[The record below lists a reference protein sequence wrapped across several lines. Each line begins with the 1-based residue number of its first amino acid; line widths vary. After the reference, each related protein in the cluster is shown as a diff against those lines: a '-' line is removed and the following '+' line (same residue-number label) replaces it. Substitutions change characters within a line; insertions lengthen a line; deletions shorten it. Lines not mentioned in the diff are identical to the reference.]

1 MGQLDVI
8 ALRGITAEAVHGV
21 LEKEW
26 NAPQTFTVDLLLWVD
41 TDRAALSDDIAETVS
56 YAEIAEKAHA
66 ILVGP
71 SVRLIETLGHK
82 IADAALEDSR
92 VRGVEV
98 IVHKPE
104 APIDVPFTDVS
115 VTIRKGDIPLPFVAA
130 SNVVPPSAPDA
141 DEDALPAPSSP
152 SAPSDAVA
160 SQEEESQASDSD
172 KPVQLHSPAAPQQPA
187 TASELVVD
195 TAEES
200 ESVQVE
206 EPAQD
211 ELDVPSA
218 PRAVVLALGGNLGNV
233 PVTLKRAIDE
243 MSGWDGLEI
252 TQVSPLVRTRAVLRP
267 GQKPQPDYWNAVA
280 LGTVSMAPLD
290 LLDRIHELEARL
302 GRVRHEVW
310 GSRTIDIDIIQIEG
324 VSSDDPRL
332 TLPHPRAHQRAFVLS
347 PWLMAQPKAEL
358 SGFGAAAELIAQ
370 APDRGGILDAVG
382 DWREDPES
390 VIADSDELLH
400 RMRLPRL
407 DHAEQLRPLK
417 LETNSQS
424 ARPSRLDM
432 LPEASRSGLAPTDEG
447 TDVTWHRLWDRWG
460 APVESVESRHVEL
473 SKPSVSAVSE
483 AQPAPAPQET
493 TVSSPA
499 DTSGEVPAQLASRQ
513 VPAPSPVSA
522 PPLRRL
528 HLSATPS
535 PADTTAASANLAQ
548 GMVSLEPRRPVP
560 SAEPERPVVE
570 RQSLLERLHSSAL
583 PHAIPEA
590 APQFSDTQSTQEPA
604 QNSPSTS
611 PITAEVPVGRRTR
624 RPRWR
629 PVTEEG
635 TGISTANSPRP
646 FRARTDRLAA
656 QSHRAKPS
664 HRAPA
669 PQEQQKPATE
679 TAQPRRSSLF
689 ARRPEPASSAGT
701 QASAPAQ
708 GDARTQS
715 GAPTQNV
722 SGAKPSAASA
732 QRKSASQARTS
743 RALPGWN
750 FSEDVRVVDDSSVL
764 SPREDVRVVDDS
776 SALSPREDVRRPSPS
791 LPPRY
796 SHVLDPKLDDSIDQG
811 PMTPGSQTPSSV
823 NRDVTIRPSITGQ
836 IPVFRRRPEDS

>member
-26 NAPQTFTVDLLLWVD
+26 DAPQTFTVDLLLWVD
-41 TDRAALSDDIAETVS
+41 TDRAALSDDIADTVS

-66 ILVGP
+66 ILAGP

-141 DEDALPAPSSP
+141 DGDLPAAPSAP

-160 SQEEESQASDSD
+160 SQEEESQAPDLD
-172 KPVQLHSPAAPQQPA
+172 MPVQLHSPAAPQQPA
-187 TASELVVD
+187 TASELVAD
-195 TAEES
+195 TAQEEN
-200 ESVQVE
+200 EAVQRK
-206 EPAQD
+206 EPAED
-211 ELDVPSA
+211 ELDTPSV

-280 LGTVSMAPLD
+280 MGTLSMAPLQ
-290 LLDRIHELEARL
+290 LLERIHELEARL

-310 GSRTIDIDIIQIEG
+310 GARTIDIDIIQIDG

-347 PWLMAQPKAEL
+347 PWVMAQPKAEL

-382 DWREDPES
+382 DWLEDPET

-400 RMRLPRL
+400 RMRLPRI
-407 DHAEQLRPLK
+407 DHAQQLRPLK

-424 ARPSRLDM
+424 SRPSRLDM

-473 SKPSVSAVSE
+473 SKPSASAVSA
-483 AQPAPAPQET
+483 AQPTPAPKET
-493 TVSSPA
+493 SVSSSV

-535 PADTTAASANLAQ
+535 PADTTAASTNLAS

-560 SAEPERPVVE
+560 SAEPVPPVVE
-570 RQSLLERLHSSAL
+570 RHSLLERLQGSTL
-583 PHAIPEA
+583 PHPIPEA
-590 APQFSDTQSTQEPA
+590 APQSSDTQSAQEPA

-611 PITAEVPVGRRTR
+611 TITAEVPVGRRTR

-656 QSHRAKPS
+656 QSHRAKLS
-664 HRAPA
+664 HRAAA
-669 PQEQQKPATE
+669 PQEQQKPGTEAT
-679 TAQPRRSSLF
+679 QPKRSSLF
-689 ARRPEPASSAGT
+689 ARRPEPASSAGN
-701 QASAPAQ
+701 QASAPTQ
-708 GDARTQS
+708 GGARTQS
-715 GAPTQNV
+715 GAPTQNA

-732 QRKSASQARTS
+732 QQKSASQARTS

-764 SPREDVRVVDDS
+764 SPREDM
-776 SALSPREDVRRPSPS
+776 RRPSPS

-811 PMTPGSQTPSSV
+811 PMTPGSQTPSCV

>member
-1 MGQLDVI
+1 VQGGEGTVGQLDVI

-26 NAPQTFTVDLLLWVD
+26 DAPQTFTVDLLLWVD
-41 TDRAALSDDIAETVS
+41 TDRAALSDDIADTVS

-82 IADAALEDSR
+82 IADAALEDPR

-104 APIDVPFTDVS
+104 APIEVPFTDVS

-141 DEDALPAPSSP
+141 DGDLPSAPF
-152 SAPSDAVA
+152 APSDAVA
-160 SQEEESQASDSD
+160 SQEEESQAPDSD

-187 TASELVVD
+187 TASALVVD
-195 TAEES
+195 TAHEEN
-200 ESVQVE
+200 EAARRE
-206 EPAQD
+206 EPAED
-211 ELDVPSA
+211 ELDAPLV

-233 PVTLKRAIDE
+233 PVTLRRAIDE
-243 MSGWDGLEI
+243 MSSWDGLEI

-280 LGTVSMAPLD
+280 MGTLSMAPLD

-310 GSRTIDIDIIQIEG
+310 GSRTIDIDIIQIDG

-332 TLPHPRAHQRAFVLS
+332 ILPHPRAHQRAFVLS

-358 SGFGAAAELIAQ
+358 SGFGAASELIAQ

-382 DWREDPES
+382 DWLEDPET

-424 ARPSRLDM
+424 SRPSRLDM
-432 LPEASRSGLAPTDEG
+432 LPEASRSGLAPSDEG

-473 SKPSVSAVSE
+473 SKPSASAVST
-483 AQPAPAPQET
+483 AQPTPAPKET
-493 TVSSPA
+493 SVSSPV

-535 PADTTAASANLAQ
+535 PADTTAASANLAS

-570 RQSLLERLHSSAL
+570 RQSLLERLQGSTL
-583 PHAIPEA
+583 PHPIPEA
-590 APQFSDTQSTQEPA
+590 APQPSDTQSAQEPA

-656 QSHRAKPS
+656 QSHRVKLS

-669 PQEQQKPATE
+669 PQEQQKPGAEAT
-679 TAQPRRSSLF
+679 QPRRSSLF
-689 ARRPEPASSAGT
+689 ARRPEPASSAGS
-701 QASAPAQ
+701 QASAPTQ
-708 GDARTQS
+708 GRARTES
-715 GAPTQNV
+715 AAPAQNA
-722 SGAKPSAASA
+722 SGAKPSAGST
-732 QRKSASQARTS
+732 QRKSASQARAS

-750 FSEDVRVVDDSSVL
+750 FSE
-764 SPREDVRVVDDS
+764 EVRVVDDS
-776 SALSPREDVRRPSPS
+776 SALSPREDVGRPSPS

-811 PMTPGSQTPSSV
+811 PMTPGSRTPSSV

>member
-26 NAPQTFTVDLLLWVD
+26 NAPQTFTVDLILWVD
-41 TDRAALSDDIAETVS
+41 TDRAALSDDIADTVS

-104 APIDVPFTDVS
+104 APIDVSFTDVS

-141 DEDALPAPSSP
+141 DEDVPAAPSAP
-152 SAPSDAVA
+152 SAPSDALA
-160 SQEEESQASDSD
+160 SQEEESPASDSD

-187 TASELVVD
+187 TASELVMD
-195 TAEES
+195 AAEES
-200 ESVQVE
+200 EAAQVD

-211 ELDVPSA
+211 ELDAPLA

-243 MSGWDGLEI
+243 MSSWDGLEI

-267 GQKPQPDYWNAVA
+267 GQKPQPDYWNAVV
-280 LGTVSMAPLD
+280 LGTLSMAPLD

-358 SGFGAAAELIAQ
+358 SGLGAASELIAQ

-382 DWREDPES
+382 DWLEDPES

-407 DHAEQLRPLK
+407 DHAERLRPLK

-424 ARPSRLDM
+424 SRPSRLDM
-432 LPEASRSGLAPTDEG
+432 LPEASRSGLAPSDEG

-473 SKPSVSAVSE
+473 SKPSASAVST
-483 AQPAPAPQET
+483 AQPTPAPKET
-493 TVSSPA
+493 SVSSPA
-499 DTSGEVPAQLASRQ
+499 ETSGEVPAQLASRQ

-570 RQSLLERLHSSAL
+570 RHSLLERLQGSAL
-583 PHAIPEA
+583 PHPIPEA
-590 APQFSDTQSTQEPA
+590 APQPSDTQSTQEPA

-611 PITAEVPVGRRTR
+611 PITAEVPLGRRTR

-669 PQEQQKPATE
+669 PQEQQPAAEAT
-679 TAQPRRSSLF
+679 QPRRSSLF
-689 ARRPEPASSAGT
+689 ARRSEPASTAGS
-701 QASAPAQ
+701 QASAPTQ
-708 GDARTQS
+708 GGARTQS
-715 GAPTQNV
+715 GAPTQNA
-722 SGAKPSAASA
+722 SGTKPSAAST
-732 QRKSASQARTS
+732 QRKSVSQARTS

-750 FSEDVRVVDDSSVL
+750 FSEDVRVVDDSSV
-764 SPREDVRVVDDS
+764 
-776 SALSPREDVRRPSPS
+776 LSPREDVRRPSPS

>member
-26 NAPQTFTVDLLLWVD
+26 NAPQTFTVDLILWVD
-41 TDRAALSDDIAETVS
+41 TDRAALSDDIADTVS

-141 DEDALPAPSSP
+141 DEDVPAAPSAP
-152 SAPSDAVA
+152 STPSDAVA
-160 SQEEESQASDSD
+160 SQEEESPASDSD

-187 TASELVVD
+187 TASELVMD
-195 TAEES
+195 AAEES
-200 ESVQVE
+200 EAAQVD

-211 ELDVPSA
+211 ELDAPLA

-243 MSGWDGLEI
+243 MSSWDGLEI

-267 GQKPQPDYWNAVA
+267 DQKPQPDYWNAVV
-280 LGTVSMAPLD
+280 LGTLSMAPLD

-310 GSRTIDIDIIQIEG
+310 GSRTIDIDIIQIDG
-324 VSSDDPRL
+324 VSSDGPRL

-358 SGFGAAAELIAQ
+358 SGFGAASELIAQ

-382 DWREDPES
+382 DWLEDPES

-424 ARPSRLDM
+424 SRPSRLDM
-432 LPEASRSGLAPTDEG
+432 LPEASRSGLAPSDEG

-460 APVESVESRHVEL
+460 APVEAVESRHVEL
-473 SKPSVSAVSE
+473 SKPSASAVST
-483 AQPAPAPQET
+483 AQPTPAPKET
-493 TVSSPA
+493 SVSSPA
-499 DTSGEVPAQLASRQ
+499 ETSGEVPAQLASRQ

-560 SAEPERPVVE
+560 SAEPEQPVVE
-570 RQSLLERLHSSAL
+570 RHSLLERLQGSAL

-590 APQFSDTQSTQEPA
+590 AAQSSDIQSAQEPA

-635 TGISTANSPRP
+635 TGISTADSPRP

-656 QSHRAKPS
+656 QSHRAKLS

-669 PQEQQKPATE
+669 PQEQQKPGAEAT
-679 TAQPRRSSLF
+679 QPRRTSLF
-689 ARRPEPASSAGT
+689 ARRPEPASSAGS
-701 QASAPAQ
+701 QASVPTQ
-708 GDARTQS
+708 GRTYS
-715 GAPTQNV
+715 EGAAPTQNA

-750 FSEDVRVVDDSSVL
+750 FSEDVRVVDDSSV
-764 SPREDVRVVDDS
+764 
-776 SALSPREDVRRPSPS
+776 LSPREDVRRPSPS

>member
-41 TDRAALSDDIAETVS
+41 TDRAALSDDIADTVS

-141 DEDALPAPSSP
+141 DEDVPPAPSAP

-187 TASELVVD
+187 TASELVMD
-195 TAEES
+195 AAEES
-200 ESVQVE
+200 EAAQVD

-211 ELDVPSA
+211 ELDAPLA

-243 MSGWDGLEI
+243 MSSWDGLEI

-267 GQKPQPDYWNAVA
+267 GQKPQPDYWNAVV
-280 LGTVSMAPLD
+280 LGTLSMAPLD

-310 GSRTIDIDIIQIEG
+310 GSRTIDIDIIQIDG

-358 SGFGAAAELIAQ
+358 SGLGAASELIAQ

-382 DWREDPES
+382 DWLEDPES

-424 ARPSRLDM
+424 SRPSRLDM
-432 LPEASRSGLAPTDEG
+432 LPEASRSGLAPSDEG

-473 SKPSVSAVSE
+473 SKPSASAVST
-483 AQPAPAPQET
+483 AQPTSAPKET
-493 TVSSPA
+493 SVSSPA
-499 DTSGEVPAQLASRQ
+499 KTSGEVPAQLASRQ

-560 SAEPERPVVE
+560 SAEPEQPIVE
-570 RQSLLERLHSSAL
+570 RHSLLERLQGSAL
-583 PHAIPEA
+583 PHPIPEA
-590 APQFSDTQSTQEPA
+590 APQPSDTQSTQEPA
-604 QNSPSTS
+604 PSSPSTS
-611 PITAEVPVGRRTR
+611 PITTEVPVGRRTR

-669 PQEQQKPATE
+669 PQEQQPAAEAT
-679 TAQPRRSSLF
+679 QPRRSSLF
-689 ARRPEPASSAGT
+689 ARRPEPASTAGS
-701 QASAPAQ
+701 QASVPTQ
-708 GDARTQS
+708 GGARTQS
-715 GAPTQNV
+715 GAPTQNA

-750 FSEDVRVVDDSSVL
+750 FSEDVRVVDDSSV
-764 SPREDVRVVDDS
+764 
-776 SALSPREDVRRPSPS
+776 LSPREDVRRPSPS

>member
-26 NAPQTFTVDLLLWVD
+26 DAPQTFTVDLLLWVD
-41 TDRAALSDDIAETVS
+41 TDRAALSDDIADTVS

-104 APIDVPFTDVS
+104 APIDVSFTDVS
-115 VTIRKGDIPLPFVAA
+115 VTIRKGDIPPPFVAA

-141 DEDALPAPSSP
+141 DEDVPAAPSAP
-152 SAPSDAVA
+152 SAPSDALA
-160 SQEEESQASDSD
+160 SQEEESPASDSD

-187 TASELVVD
+187 TASELMVD
-195 TAEES
+195 RAQEEN
-200 ESVQVE
+200 EAAQRE
-206 EPAQD
+206 EPAED
-211 ELDVPSA
+211 ELDVPSV

-243 MSGWDGLEI
+243 MSSWDGLEI

-280 LGTVSMAPLD
+280 MGTLSMAPLD

-310 GSRTIDIDIIQIEG
+310 GSRTIDIDIIQVDG

-358 SGFGAAAELIAQ
+358 SGLGAASELIAQ

-382 DWREDPES
+382 DWLEDPET

-424 ARPSRLDM
+424 SRPSRLDM

-460 APVESVESRHVEL
+460 APVESVESRHIEL
-473 SKPSVSAVSE
+473 SKPSASAVST
-483 AQPAPAPQET
+483 AQPTPAPKET
-493 TVSSPA
+493 SVSSPA
-499 DTSGEVPAQLASRQ
+499 ETSGEVPAQLASRQ

-570 RQSLLERLHSSAL
+570 RHSLLERLQGSAL
-583 PHAIPEA
+583 PHPIPEA
-590 APQFSDTQSTQEPA
+590 APQPSDTQSTQEPA

-611 PITAEVPVGRRTR
+611 PITAEVPLGRRTR

-669 PQEQQKPATE
+669 PQEQQPAAEAT
-679 TAQPRRSSLF
+679 QPRRSSLF
-689 ARRPEPASSAGT
+689 ARRSEPASTAGS
-701 QASAPAQ
+701 QASAPTQ
-708 GDARTQS
+708 GGARTQS
-715 GAPTQNV
+715 GAPTQNA
-722 SGAKPSAASA
+722 SGTKPSAAST
-732 QRKSASQARTS
+732 QRKSVSQARTS

-750 FSEDVRVVDDSSVL
+750 FSEDVRVVDDSSV
-764 SPREDVRVVDDS
+764 
-776 SALSPREDVRRPSPS
+776 LSPREDVRRPSPS

>member
-41 TDRAALSDDIAETVS
+41 TDRAALSDDIADTVS

-66 ILVGP
+66 ILAGP

-141 DEDALPAPSSP
+141 DEDVPSAP

-160 SQEEESQASDSD
+160 SQEEESPASDSD

-200 ESVQVE
+200 EAAQVE

-211 ELDVPSA
+211 ELDAPLV

-243 MSGWDGLEI
+243 MSSWDGLEI
-252 TQVSPLVRTRAVLRP
+252 AQVSPLVRTCAVLRP
-267 GQKPQPDYWNAVA
+267 DQKPQPDYWNAVV
-280 LGTVSMAPLD
+280 LGTLSMAPLD

-310 GSRTIDIDIIQIEG
+310 GSRTIDIDIIQIDG

-358 SGFGAAAELIAQ
+358 SGFGAASELIAQ

-382 DWREDPES
+382 DWFEDPES

-400 RMRLPRL
+400 RMCLPRL

-424 ARPSRLDM
+424 SRPSRLDM
-432 LPEASRSGLAPTDEG
+432 LPEASRSGLAPSDEG

-473 SKPSVSAVSE
+473 SKPSASAVST
-483 AQPAPAPQET
+483 AHPSPAPKET
-493 TVSSPA
+493 SVSSPA
-499 DTSGEVPAQLASRQ
+499 KTSGEVPAQLASRQ

-560 SAEPERPVVE
+560 SAEPEQPIVE
-570 RQSLLERLHSSAL
+570 RHSLLERLQGSAL

-590 APQFSDTQSTQEPA
+590 AAQSSDIQSAQEPA

-611 PITAEVPVGRRTR
+611 PITAEVPLGRRTR

-635 TGISTANSPRP
+635 TGISTADSPRP

-656 QSHRAKPS
+656 QSHRAKLS

-669 PQEQQKPATE
+669 PQEQQKPGAEAT
-679 TAQPRRSSLF
+679 QPRRTSLF
-689 ARRPEPASSAGT
+689 ARRPEPASSAGS
-701 QASAPAQ
+701 QASVPTQ
-708 GDARTQS
+708 GRTYS
-715 GAPTQNV
+715 EGAAPTQNA

-732 QRKSASQARTS
+732 QRKSASQARAS

-750 FSEDVRVVDDSSVL
+750 FSEDVRVVDDSSV
-764 SPREDVRVVDDS
+764 
-776 SALSPREDVRRPSPS
+776 LSPREDVRRPSPS

>member
-41 TDRAALSDDIAETVS
+41 TDRAALSDDIADTVS

-66 ILVGP
+66 ILAGP

-141 DEDALPAPSSP
+141 DEDVPSAP

-160 SQEEESQASDSD
+160 SQEEESPASDSD

-200 ESVQVE
+200 EAAQVE

-211 ELDVPSA
+211 ELDAPLV

-243 MSGWDGLEI
+243 MSSWDGLEI
-252 TQVSPLVRTRAVLRP
+252 AQVSPLVRTCAVLRP
-267 GQKPQPDYWNAVA
+267 DQKPQPDYWNAVV
-280 LGTVSMAPLD
+280 LGTLSMAPLD

-310 GSRTIDIDIIQIEG
+310 GSRTIDIDIIQIDG

-358 SGFGAAAELIAQ
+358 SGFGAASELIAQ

-382 DWREDPES
+382 DWFEDPES

-424 ARPSRLDM
+424 SRPSRLDM
-432 LPEASRSGLAPTDEG
+432 LPEASRSGLAPSDEG

-473 SKPSVSAVSE
+473 SKPSASAVST
-483 AQPAPAPQET
+483 AQPTPAPKET
-493 TVSSPA
+493 SVSSPA
-499 DTSGEVPAQLASRQ
+499 ETSGEVPAQLASRQ

-560 SAEPERPVVE
+560 SAEPEQPIVE
-570 RQSLLERLHSSAL
+570 RHSLLERLQGSAL

-590 APQFSDTQSTQEPA
+590 AAQSSDIQSAQEPA

-611 PITAEVPVGRRTR
+611 PITAEVPLGRRTR

-635 TGISTANSPRP
+635 TGISTADSPRP

-656 QSHRAKPS
+656 QSHRAKLS

-669 PQEQQKPATE
+669 PQEQQKPGAEAT
-679 TAQPRRSSLF
+679 QPRRSSLF
-689 ARRPEPASSAGT
+689 ARRPEPASSAGS
-701 QASAPAQ
+701 QASVPTQ
-708 GDARTQS
+708 GRTYS
-715 GAPTQNV
+715 ESAAPTQNA

-743 RALPGWN
+743 RALTGWN
-750 FSEDVRVVDDSSVL
+750 FSEDVRVVDVSSV
-764 SPREDVRVVDDS
+764 
-776 SALSPREDVRRPSPS
+776 LSPREDVRRPSPS

>member
-26 NAPQTFTVDLLLWVD
+26 DAPQTFTVDLLLWVD
-41 TDRAALSDDIAETVS
+41 TDRAALSDDIADTVS

-104 APIDVPFTDVS
+104 APIDVSFTDVS

-141 DEDALPAPSSP
+141 DEDVPAAPSAP
-152 SAPSDAVA
+152 SAPSDALA
-160 SQEEESQASDSD
+160 SQEEESPASDSD

-187 TASELVVD
+187 TASELMVD
-195 TAEES
+195 RAQEEN
-200 ESVQVE
+200 EAAQRE
-206 EPAQD
+206 EPAED
-211 ELDVPSA
+211 ELDVPSV

-243 MSGWDGLEI
+243 MSSWDGLEI

-280 LGTVSMAPLD
+280 MGTLSMAPLD

-310 GSRTIDIDIIQIEG
+310 GSRTIDIDIIQVDG

-358 SGFGAAAELIAQ
+358 SGLGAASELIAQ

-382 DWREDPES
+382 DWLEDPET

-424 ARPSRLDM
+424 SRPSRLDM

-460 APVESVESRHVEL
+460 APVESVESRHIEL
-473 SKPSVSAVSE
+473 SKPSASAVST
-483 AQPAPAPQET
+483 AQPTPAPKET
-493 TVSSPA
+493 SVSSHA
-499 DTSGEVPAQLASRQ
+499 ETSGEVPAQLASRQ

-570 RQSLLERLHSSAL
+570 RHSLLERLQGSAL
-583 PHAIPEA
+583 PHPIPEA
-590 APQFSDTQSTQEPA
+590 APQPSDTQSTQEPA

-611 PITAEVPVGRRTR
+611 PITAEVPLGRRTR

-669 PQEQQKPATE
+669 PQEQQPAAEAT
-679 TAQPRRSSLF
+679 QPRRSSLF
-689 ARRPEPASSAGT
+689 ARRSEPASTAGS
-701 QASAPAQ
+701 QASAPTQ
-708 GDARTQS
+708 GGARTQS
-715 GAPTQNV
+715 GAPTQNA
-722 SGAKPSAASA
+722 SGTKPSAAST
-732 QRKSASQARTS
+732 QRKSVSQARTS

-750 FSEDVRVVDDSSVL
+750 FSEDVRVVDDSSV
-764 SPREDVRVVDDS
+764 
-776 SALSPREDVRRPSPS
+776 LSPREDVRRPSPS

>member
-41 TDRAALSDDIAETVS
+41 TDRAALSDDIADTVS

-66 ILVGP
+66 ILAGP

-141 DEDALPAPSSP
+141 DEDVPPAPSAP
-152 SAPSDAVA
+152 STPSDAVA

-172 KPVQLHSPAAPQQPA
+172 QPVQLHSPAAPQQPA

-200 ESVQVE
+200 EAAQVD

-211 ELDVPSA
+211 ELDAPSA

-267 GQKPQPDYWNAVA
+267 DQKPQPDYWNAVV
-280 LGTVSMAPLD
+280 LGTLSMAPLN

-310 GSRTIDIDIIQIEG
+310 GSRTIDIDIIQIDG

-358 SGFGAAAELIAQ
+358 SGFGAASELIAQ

-382 DWREDPES
+382 DWLEDPES

-424 ARPSRLDM
+424 SRPSRLDM
-432 LPEASRSGLAPTDEG
+432 LPEASRSGLAPSDEG

-460 APVESVESRHVEL
+460 APVEAVESRHVEL
-473 SKPSVSAVSE
+473 SKPSASAVST
-483 AQPAPAPQET
+483 AQPTPAPKET
-493 TVSSPA
+493 SATSPA

-548 GMVSLEPRRPVP
+548 GMVSLEPRRPLP
-560 SAEPERPVVE
+560 SAEPEQPVVERPVVE
-570 RQSLLERLHSSAL
+570 RHSLLERLQGSAL
-583 PHAIPEA
+583 PHPIPEA
-590 APQFSDTQSTQEPA
+590 APQPSDTQSTQEPA
-604 QNSPSTS
+604 QTSPSTS
-611 PITAEVPVGRRTR
+611 PITTEVPVGRRTR

-669 PQEQQKPATE
+669 PQEQQKPGAEAT
-679 TAQPRRSSLF
+679 QPRRSSLF
-689 ARRPEPASSAGT
+689 ARRPEPASSAGS
-701 QASAPAQ
+701 QASAPTQ
-708 GDARTQS
+708 GGARTQS
-715 GAPTQNV
+715 GAPTQNA
-722 SGAKPSAASA
+722 SGAKPSATSA
-732 QRKSASQARTS
+732 QQKSASQARTS

-750 FSEDVRVVDDSSVL
+750 FSKDVRVVDDSSVL
-764 SPREDVRVVDDS
+764 SPREDVH
-776 SALSPREDVRRPSPS
+776 RPSPS

>member
-41 TDRAALSDDIAETVS
+41 TDRAALSDDIADTVS

-92 VRGVEV
+92 VCGVEV

-130 SNVVPPSAPDA
+130 SNVIPPTAPDA
-141 DEDALPAPSSP
+141 DEDVPPAPSSP
-152 SAPSDAVA
+152 SAPSDTVA
-160 SQEEESQASDSD
+160 SQEEESKASDSD
-172 KPVQLHSPAAPQQPA
+172 KPVQLHSPAAPEQPA
-187 TASELVVD
+187 TASELMVD
-195 TAEES
+195 RAQEEN
-200 ESVQVE
+200 EAAQRE
-206 EPAQD
+206 EPAED
-211 ELDVPSA
+211 DLDVPSV

-280 LGTVSMAPLD
+280 MGTLSMAPLQ

-310 GSRTIDIDIIQIEG
+310 GSRTIDIDIIQVDG

-358 SGFGAAAELIAQ
+358 SGFGAASELIAQ

-382 DWREDPES
+382 DWLEDPET

-424 ARPSRLDM
+424 SRPSRLDM

-460 APVESVESRHVEL
+460 APVESVESRHIEL
-473 SKPSVSAVSE
+473 SKPSASAVSA
-483 AQPAPAPQET
+483 AQPAPAPKET
-493 TVSSPA
+493 SVSSPV

-522 PPLRRL
+522 PPLRQL

-535 PADTTAASANLAQ
+535 PADTTAASANLAS

-570 RQSLLERLHSSAL
+570 RQSLLERLQGSTL
-583 PHAIPEA
+583 PHPIPEA
-590 APQFSDTQSTQEPA
+590 APQSSDTQSVQEPA

-656 QSHRAKPS
+656 QSHRAKLS

-669 PQEQQKPATE
+669 PQEQQALGVEAT
-679 TAQPRRSSLF
+679 QPRRSSLF
-689 ARRPEPASSAGT
+689 ARRPEPASSAGS
-701 QASAPAQ
+701 QASAPTQGCALTENAAPAQ
-708 GDARTQS
+708 NT
-715 GAPTQNV
+715 PE
-722 SGAKPSAASA
+722 AKPSAGSA
-732 QRKSASQARTS
+732 QRKFASQARAS

-764 SPREDVRVVDDS
+764 SPREDM
-776 SALSPREDVRRPSPS
+776 RRPSPS

-811 PMTPGSQTPSSV
+811 PMTPGSQTPSCV

>member
-8 ALRGITAEAVHGV
+8 ELRGITAEAAHGV

-26 NAPQTFTVDLLLWVD
+26 DAPQTFTVDLLLWVD
-41 TDRAALSDDIAETVS
+41 TDRAALSDDIVDTVS

-141 DEDALPAPSSP
+141 DGDLPPAPSVP

-160 SQEEESQASDSD
+160 SQEEESQAPDLD

-187 TASELVVD
+187 TASELMVD
-195 TAEES
+195 TAQEEN
-200 ESVQVE
+200 EAVQRE
-206 EPAQD
+206 EPAED
-211 ELDVPSA
+211 ELDAPSV

-280 LGTVSMAPLD
+280 MGTLSMAPLQ

-310 GSRTIDIDIIQIEG
+310 GSRTIDIDIIQVDG

-358 SGFGAAAELIAQ
+358 SGFGAASELIAQ

-382 DWREDPES
+382 DWLEDPET

-407 DHAEQLRPLK
+407 DHAQQLRPLK

-424 ARPSRLDM
+424 SRPSRLDM

-473 SKPSVSAVSE
+473 SKPSASAVSA
-483 AQPAPAPQET
+483 AQPTPAPKET
-493 TVSSPA
+493 SVSSPV

-535 PADTTAASANLAQ
+535 PADTTAASANLAS

-560 SAEPERPVVE
+560 SAEPVPPVVE
-570 RQSLLERLHSSAL
+570 RQSLLERLQGSTP
-583 PHAIPEA
+583 PHPIPEA
-590 APQFSDTQSTQEPA
+590 TPQSSDTQSMQEPA

-611 PITAEVPVGRRTR
+611 PITAEVPVGRRAR

-629 PVTEEG
+629 PLTEEG

-646 FRARTDRLAA
+646 FRVLIALLHNLIV
-656 QSHRAKPS
+656 QSPC
-664 HRAPA
+664 
-669 PQEQQKPATE
+669 
-679 TAQPRRSSLF
+679 TAQLLLKSNRSPERKLPSQDVVRSLLAVPSRPRQREVKPRLPCRDLRVQRVLHLRKTLRGRSL
-689 ARRPEPASSAGT
+689 RRPLPSRSPPRKLAPRALCRAGT
-701 QASAPAQ
+701 SL
-708 GDARTQS
+708 
-715 GAPTQNV
+715 
-722 SGAKPSAASA
+722 
-732 QRKSASQARTS
+732 RTS
-743 RALPGWN
+743 
-750 FSEDVRVVDDSSVL
+750 VL
-764 SPREDVRVVDDS
+764 W
-776 SALSPREDVRRPSPS
+776 
-791 LPPRY
+791 
-796 SHVLDPKLDDSIDQG
+796 
-811 PMTPGSQTPSSV
+811 M
-823 NRDVTIRPSITGQ
+823 
-836 IPVFRRRPEDS
+836 IPVR

>member
-41 TDRAALSDDIAETVS
+41 TDRAAFSDDIADTVS

-98 IVHKPE
+98 VVHKPE
-104 APIDVPFTDVS
+104 APIDLPFTDVS

-141 DEDALPAPSSP
+141 DGDLSPAPSAP

-160 SQEEESQASDSD
+160 SQEKESQVPDLD
-172 KPVQLHSPAAPQQPA
+172 KPAQLHSPAAPQQPA
-187 TASELVVD
+187 TASELMVD
-195 TAEES
+195 TAQEEN
-200 ESVQVE
+200 EAVQRE
-206 EPAQD
+206 EPAED
-211 ELDVPSA
+211 DLDVPSV

-280 LGTVSMAPLD
+280 MGTLSMAPLQ

-310 GSRTIDIDIIQIEG
+310 GSRTIDIDIIQVDG

-358 SGFGAAAELIAQ
+358 SGFGAASELIAQ

-382 DWREDPES
+382 DWLEDPES

-424 ARPSRLDM
+424 SRPSRLDM

-460 APVESVESRHVEL
+460 APVESLESRHVEL
-473 SKPSVSAVSE
+473 SKPSASAVSA
-483 AQPAPAPQET
+483 AQPTPAPKET
-493 TVSSPA
+493 SASSPVH
-499 DTSGEVPAQLASRQ
+499 TSGEVPAQLASRQ
-513 VPAPSPVSA
+513 LPAPSPVSA

-535 PADTTAASANLAQ
+535 LADTTAASANLAS

-560 SAEPERPVVE
+560 SAESEHPVVE
-570 RQSLLERLHSSAL
+570 RQLLLERLHNSTL
-583 PHAIPEA
+583 PHPIPEA
-590 APQFSDTQSTQEPA
+590 APRSSDTQRAQEPA

-611 PITAEVPVGRRTR
+611 PITAEVPIGRRTR

-629 PVTEEG
+629 PVSEEG

-646 FRARTDRLAA
+646 FRARTDRLTA
-656 QSHRAKPS
+656 QSHRAKLS

-669 PQEQQKPATE
+669 PQEQYKPGTEATE
-679 TAQPRRSSLF
+679 SRCSSLF
-689 ARRPEPASSAGT
+689 ARRPEPASSAGS
-701 QASAPAQ
+701 QASAPTQ
-708 GDARTQS
+708 VPARTES
-715 GAPTQNV
+715 AAPAQNA
-722 SGAKPSAASA
+722 SGAKPSTGSA
-732 QRKSASQARTS
+732 QRKFASQARTS

-750 FSEDVRVVDDSSVL
+750 FSEDVRVVDDSS
-764 SPREDVRVVDDS
+764 
-776 SALSPREDVRRPSPS
+776 ALSPREDAGRPSPT

-796 SHVLDPKLDDSIDQG
+796 SHVLDPKLDDSIEQG
-811 PMTPGSQTPSSV
+811 PMAPGSRTPSSV

>member
-26 NAPQTFTVDLLLWVD
+26 NAPQTFTVDLILWVD
-41 TDRAALSDDIAETVS
+41 TDRAALSDDIADTVS

-66 ILVGP
+66 ILAGP

-141 DEDALPAPSSP
+141 DEDVPPAPSAP
-152 SAPSDAVA
+152 STPSDAVA
-160 SQEEESQASDSD
+160 SQEEESPASDSD

-187 TASELVVD
+187 TASELVMD
-195 TAEES
+195 AAEEKS
-200 ESVQVE
+200 EATQVD

-211 ELDVPSA
+211 ELDAPLA

-243 MSGWDGLEI
+243 MSSWDGLEI

-267 GQKPQPDYWNAVA
+267 DQKPQPDYWNAVV
-280 LGTVSMAPLD
+280 LGTLSMAPLD

-310 GSRTIDIDIIQIEG
+310 GSRTIDIDIIQIDG

-358 SGFGAAAELIAQ
+358 SGLGAASELIAQ

-382 DWREDPES
+382 DWLEDPES

-424 ARPSRLDM
+424 SRPSRLDM
-432 LPEASRSGLAPTDEG
+432 LPEASRSGLAPSDEG

-460 APVESVESRHVEL
+460 APVEAVESRHVEL
-473 SKPSVSAVSE
+473 SKPSASAVST
-483 AQPAPAPQET
+483 AQPTPAPKET
-493 TVSSPA
+493 SVSSPA
-499 DTSGEVPAQLASRQ
+499 KTSGEVPAQLASRQ

-522 PPLRRL
+522 PLLRRL

-560 SAEPERPVVE
+560 SAEPEHPVVE
-570 RQSLLERLHSSAL
+570 RHSLLERLQGSAL

-590 APQFSDTQSTQEPA
+590 AAQSSDIQSAQEPA

-611 PITAEVPVGRRTR
+611 PITAEVPLGRRTR

-635 TGISTANSPRP
+635 TGISTADSPRP

-656 QSHRAKPS
+656 QSHRAKLS

-669 PQEQQKPATE
+669 PQEQQKPGAEAT
-679 TAQPRRSSLF
+679 QPRRGSLF
-689 ARRPEPASSAGT
+689 ARRPEPASSAGS
-701 QASAPAQ
+701 QASVPMQ
-708 GDARTQS
+708 GGARTQS
-715 GAPTQNV
+715 GAPTQNA

-764 SPREDVRVVDDS
+764 SPREDVR
-776 SALSPREDVRRPSPS
+776 LPSPS

>member
-26 NAPQTFTVDLLLWVD
+26 DAPQTFTVDLLLWVD
-41 TDRAALSDDIAETVS
+41 TDRAALSDDIADTVS

-66 ILVGP
+66 ILAGP

-141 DEDALPAPSSP
+141 DGDLPAAPSAP

-160 SQEEESQASDSD
+160 SQEEESQAPDSD

-187 TASELVVD
+187 TASELVAD
-195 TAEES
+195 TAQEEN
-200 ESVQVE
+200 EAAQRE
-206 EPAQD
+206 EPTED
-211 ELDVPSA
+211 ELDTPSV

-243 MSGWDGLEI
+243 MSSWDGLEI

-267 GQKPQPDYWNAVA
+267 DQKPQPDYWNAVV
-280 LGTVSMAPLD
+280 LGTLSMAPLD

-310 GSRTIDIDIIQIEG
+310 GSRTIDIDIIQIDG

-358 SGFGAAAELIAQ
+358 SGFGAASELIAQ

-407 DHAEQLRPLK
+407 DHAERLRPLK

-432 LPEASRSGLAPTDEG
+432 LPEASRSGLAPSDEG

-460 APVESVESRHVEL
+460 APVEAVESRHLEL
-473 SKPSVSAVSE
+473 SKPSASAVST
-483 AQPAPAPQET
+483 AQPTPAPKET
-493 TVSSPA
+493 SATSPA

-560 SAEPERPVVE
+560 SAEPEQPVVE
-570 RQSLLERLHSSAL
+570 RHSLLERLQGSAL

-590 APQFSDTQSTQEPA
+590 AAQSSDIQSAQEPA

-635 TGISTANSPRP
+635 TGISTADSPRP

-689 ARRPEPASSAGT
+689 ARRPEPASSAGS
-701 QASAPAQ
+701 QASAPTQA
-708 GDARTQS
+708 DARTQN
-715 GAPTQNV
+715 GAPTQNA
-722 SGAKPSAASA
+722 SGAKPSAPSA

-764 SPREDVRVVDDS
+764 SPREDM
-776 SALSPREDVRRPSPS
+776 RRPSPS

-811 PMTPGSQTPSSV
+811 PMTPGSQTPSCV

>member
-26 NAPQTFTVDLLLWVD
+26 TAPQTFTVDLLLWVD
-41 TDRAALSDDIAETVS
+41 TDRVALSDDIADTVS

-141 DEDALPAPSSP
+141 DGDLPPAPSTP
-152 SAPSDAVA
+152 SEPADAVA
-160 SQEEESQASDSD
+160 SQEKESQATDLD
-172 KPVQLHSPAAPQQPA
+172 KPVQLHSPAAPQQPVA
-187 TASELVVD
+187 ASELMVD
-195 TAEES
+195 TAQEES
-200 ESVQVE
+200 EAPQRE
-206 EPAQD
+206 ESAED
-211 ELDVPSA
+211 ELDA
-218 PRAVVLALGGNLGNV
+218 PLVSRAVVLALGGNLGNV

-243 MSGWDGLEI
+243 MSSWDGLEI
-252 TQVSPLVRTRAVLRP
+252 TQVSPLVRTRAVLHP

-280 LGTVSMAPLD
+280 MGTLSMAPLQ

-310 GSRTIDIDIIQIEG
+310 GSRTIDIDIIQVDG

-332 TLPHPRAHQRAFVLS
+332 TLPHPRAYQRAFVLS

-358 SGFGAAAELIAQ
+358 SGFGAASELIAQ
-370 APDRGGILDAVG
+370 APDRGGILDAVR
-382 DWREDPES
+382 DWLEDPET

-424 ARPSRLDM
+424 SRPSRLDM

-447 TDVTWHRLWDRWG
+447 TDVTWRRLWDRWG

-473 SKPSVSAVSE
+473 SKPSASAVSA
-483 AQPAPAPQET
+483 AQPAPAPKET
-493 TVSSPA
+493 SVSSPV

-513 VPAPSPVSA
+513 LPAPSPVSA

-535 PADTTAASANLAQ
+535 PADTTAASANLAL

-560 SAEPERPVVE
+560 SAESEHPVVE
-570 RQSLLERLHSSAL
+570 RQSLLERLHNTTL
-583 PHAIPEA
+583 RHPIPEA
-590 APQFSDTQSTQEPA
+590 APQSFDTQSAQEPA

-611 PITAEVPVGRRTR
+611 PITAEVPIGRRTR

-635 TGISTANSPRP
+635 TGISTPNSPRP

-656 QSHRAKPS
+656 QSHRAKLS

-669 PQEQQKPATE
+669 PQEQHKPGTEATE
-679 TAQPRRSSLF
+679 PRRSSLF
-689 ARRPEPASSAGT
+689 ARRPEPASSAGSQTSAPT
-701 QASAPAQ
+701 QGRARTESAAPAQ
-708 GDARTQS
+708 NA
-715 GAPTQNV
+715 
-722 SGAKPSAASA
+722 SGAKPLAGSA
-732 QRKSASQARTS
+732 QRKSASQARAS

-750 FSEDVRVVDDSSVL
+750 FSEDVRVVDDSS
-764 SPREDVRVVDDS
+764 
-776 SALSPREDVRRPSPS
+776 ALSPREDVSRPSPS
-791 LPPRY
+791 LPPHY

-811 PMTPGSQTPSSV
+811 PMTPGSRTPSSV

>member
-26 NAPQTFTVDLLLWVD
+26 DAPQTFTVDLLLWVD
-41 TDRAALSDDIAETVS
+41 TDRAALSDDIADTVS

-104 APIDVPFTDVS
+104 APIEVPFTDVS

-141 DEDALPAPSSP
+141 DGDLPSAPF
-152 SAPSDAVA
+152 APSDAVA
-160 SQEEESQASDSD
+160 SQEEESQAPDSD

-187 TASELVVD
+187 TASELVAD

-200 ESVQVE
+200 EEGQVE
-206 EPAQD
+206 EPTQD
-211 ELDVPSA
+211 ELDAASA

-243 MSGWDGLEI
+243 MSSWDGLEI

-267 GQKPQPDYWNAVA
+267 GQKPQPDYWNAIA

-290 LLDRIHELEARL
+290 LLDRVHELETRL

-310 GSRTIDIDIIQIEG
+310 GSRTIDIDIIQIDG
-324 VSSDDPRL
+324 VTSDDPRL

-358 SGFGAAAELIAQ
+358 SGFGAASELIAQ

-407 DHAEQLRPLK
+407 DHAERLRPLK

-432 LPEASRSGLAPTDEG
+432 LPEASRSGLAPSDEG

-473 SKPSVSAVSE
+473 SKPSASAVST
-483 AQPAPAPQET
+483 AQPTPAPKET
-493 TVSSPA
+493 SATSPA

-528 HLSATPS
+528 HLSATLS
-535 PADTTAASANLAQ
+535 PADTTAASANLAS

-570 RQSLLERLHSSAL
+570 RQSLLERLQGSTL
-583 PHAIPEA
+583 PHPIPEA
-590 APQFSDTQSTQEPA
+590 APHSSDTQSAQEPA

-679 TAQPRRSSLF
+679 ATQPRRNSLF
-689 ARRPEPASSAGT
+689 ARRPEPASSAGS
-701 QASAPAQ
+701 QASAPTQ
-708 GDARTQS
+708 GGARTQS
-715 GAPTQNV
+715 GAPTQNA

-732 QRKSASQARTS
+732 QQKSASQARTS

-750 FSEDVRVVDDSSVL
+750 FSEDVRVVDDSSV
-764 SPREDVRVVDDS
+764 
-776 SALSPREDVRRPSPS
+776 LSPREDVRRPSPS

>member
-41 TDRAALSDDIAETVS
+41 TDRAALSDDIADTVS

-92 VRGVEV
+92 VCGVEV

-130 SNVVPPSAPDA
+130 SNVIPPTAPDA
-141 DEDALPAPSSP
+141 DEDVPPAPSSP
-152 SAPSDAVA
+152 SAPSDTVA

-172 KPVQLHSPAAPQQPA
+172 KPVQLHSPAAPEQPA
-187 TASELVVD
+187 TASELMVD
-195 TAEES
+195 RAQEEN
-200 ESVQVE
+200 EAAQRE
-206 EPAQD
+206 EPAED
-211 ELDVPSA
+211 DLDVPSV

-233 PVTLKRAIDE
+233 PITLKRAIDE
-243 MSGWDGLEI
+243 MSSWDGLEI

-267 GQKPQPDYWNAVA
+267 GQKPQPDYWNAIA
-280 LGTVSMAPLD
+280 LGTLSMAPLD

-310 GSRTIDIDIIQIEG
+310 GSRTIDIDIIQIDG

-358 SGFGAAAELIAQ
+358 SGFGAASELIAQ

-432 LPEASRSGLAPTDEG
+432 LPEASRSGLAPSDEG

-473 SKPSVSAVSE
+473 SKPSASAVSA
-483 AQPAPAPQET
+483 AQPAPAPKET
-493 TVSSPA
+493 SVSSPV

-535 PADTTAASANLAQ
+535 PADTTAASANLAS

-570 RQSLLERLHSSAL
+570 RQSLLERLQGSTL
-583 PHAIPEA
+583 PHPIPEA
-590 APQFSDTQSTQEPA
+590 APQSSDTQSVQEPA

-656 QSHRAKPS
+656 QSHRAKLS

-669 PQEQQKPATE
+669 PQEQQALGVEAT
-679 TAQPRRSSLF
+679 QPRRSSLF
-689 ARRPEPASSAGT
+689 ARRPEPASSAGS
-701 QASAPAQ
+701 QASAPTQGCALTENAAPAQ
-708 GDARTQS
+708 NT
-715 GAPTQNV
+715 PE
-722 SGAKPSAASA
+722 AKPSAGSA
-732 QRKSASQARTS
+732 QRKFASQARAS

-750 FSEDVRVVDDSSVL
+750 FSEDVRVVDDSS
-764 SPREDVRVVDDS
+764 
-776 SALSPREDVRRPSPS
+776 ALSPREDVGRPSPS

-796 SHVLDPKLDDSIDQG
+796 SHVLDPKLDDSIEQG
-811 PMTPGSQTPSSV
+811 PMTPGSRTPSSV

>member
-26 NAPQTFTVDLLLWVD
+26 DAPQTFTVDLLLWVD
-41 TDRAALSDDIAETVS
+41 TDRAALSDDIADTVS

-66 ILVGP
+66 ILGGP

-141 DEDALPAPSSP
+141 DGDLPPAPSAP
-152 SAPSDAVA
+152 SAPSDAIA
-160 SQEEESQASDSD
+160 SQEEESQAPDLD

-195 TAEES
+195 TAQEEN
-200 ESVQVE
+200 EAVQRE
-206 EPAQD
+206 EPAEAD
-211 ELDVPSA
+211 LDVPSV

-280 LGTVSMAPLD
+280 MGTLSMAPLQ

-310 GSRTIDIDIIQIEG
+310 GSRTIDIDIIQVDG

-358 SGFGAAAELIAQ
+358 SGFGAASELIAQ
-370 APDRGGILDAVG
+370 APDRGGILDAVR
-382 DWREDPES
+382 DWLVDPET

-424 ARPSRLDM
+424 SRPSRLDM

-473 SKPSVSAVSE
+473 SKPSASAVSA
-483 AQPAPAPQET
+483 AQPAPAPKET
-493 TVSSPA
+493 FVSSPV

-535 PADTTAASANLAQ
+535 PADTTAASANLAS

-570 RQSLLERLHSSAL
+570 RQSLLERLHNSPL
-583 PHAIPEA
+583 PHPIPEA
-590 APQFSDTQSTQEPA
+590 APQSSDTQRAQEPA

-656 QSHRAKPS
+656 QSHRAKLS

-669 PQEQQKPATE
+669 PKEQQTPGVEAT
-679 TAQPRRSSLF
+679 QPRRSSLF
-689 ARRPEPASSAGT
+689 ARRPEPASSAGS
-701 QASAPAQ
+701 QASDPTQGCALTENAAPAQ
-708 GDARTQS
+708 NT
-715 GAPTQNV
+715 P
-722 SGAKPSAASA
+722 GAKPSAGSV
-732 QRKSASQARTS
+732 QRKSGPQARAS

-750 FSEDVRVVDDSSVL
+750 FSEDVRVVDDSS
-764 SPREDVRVVDDS
+764 
-776 SALSPREDVRRPSPS
+776 ALSPREDVGRPSPS

-796 SHVLDPKLDDSIDQG
+796 SHVLDPKLDDSIEQG
-811 PMTPGSQTPSSV
+811 PMTPGSRTPSSV

>member
-26 NAPQTFTVDLLLWVD
+26 NAPQTFTVDLILWVD
-41 TDRAALSDDIAETVS
+41 TDRAALSDDIADTVS

-66 ILVGP
+66 ILAGP

-141 DEDALPAPSSP
+141 DEDVPPAPSAP
-152 SAPSDAVA
+152 STPSDAVA
-160 SQEEESQASDSD
+160 SQEEESPASDSD

-187 TASELVVD
+187 TASELVMD
-195 TAEES
+195 AAEEKS
-200 ESVQVE
+200 EATQVD

-211 ELDVPSA
+211 ELDAPLA

-243 MSGWDGLEI
+243 MSSWDGLEI

-267 GQKPQPDYWNAVA
+267 DQKPQPDYWNAVV
-280 LGTVSMAPLD
+280 LGTLSMAPLD

-310 GSRTIDIDIIQIEG
+310 GSRTIDIDIIQIDG

-347 PWLMAQPKAEL
+347 PWLMTQPKAEL
-358 SGFGAAAELIAQ
+358 SGLGAASELIAQ

-382 DWREDPES
+382 DWLEDPES

-424 ARPSRLDM
+424 SRPSRLDM
-432 LPEASRSGLAPTDEG
+432 LPEASRSGLAPSDEG

-460 APVESVESRHVEL
+460 APVEAVESRHVEL
-473 SKPSVSAVSE
+473 SKPSASAVST
-483 AQPAPAPQET
+483 AQPTPAPKET
-493 TVSSPA
+493 SVSSPV

-535 PADTTAASANLAQ
+535 RVDATAASANLAS

-560 SAEPERPVVE
+560 SAEPEQPVVERPVVE
-570 RQSLLERLHSSAL
+570 RHSLLERLQGSTL

-590 APQFSDTQSTQEPA
+590 AAQASDIQSTQEPT

-611 PITAEVPVGRRTR
+611 PITAEVPLGRRPR

-635 TGISTANSPRP
+635 TGISTADSPRP

-656 QSHRAKPS
+656 QSHRAKLS

-669 PQEQQKPATE
+669 PQEQQKPGAEAT
-679 TAQPRRSSLF
+679 QPRRTSLF
-689 ARRPEPASSAGT
+689 ARRPEPASSAGS
-701 QASAPAQ
+701 QASVPTQ
-708 GDARTQS
+708 GRTYS
-715 GAPTQNV
+715 EGAAPTQNA

-764 SPREDVRVVDDS
+764 SPREDVRH
-776 SALSPREDVRRPSPS
+776 PSPS

>member
-26 NAPQTFTVDLLLWVD
+26 NAPQTFTVDLILWVD
-41 TDRAALSDDIAETVS
+41 TDRAALSDDIADTVS

-66 ILVGP
+66 ILAGP

-141 DEDALPAPSSP
+141 DEDVPAAPSAP
-152 SAPSDAVA
+152 SAPSDALA
-160 SQEEESQASDSD
+160 SQEEESPASDSD
-172 KPVQLHSPAAPQQPA
+172 KPVQLQSPAAPQQPA
-187 TASELVVD
+187 TASELVMD
-195 TAEES
+195 AAEES
-200 ESVQVE
+200 EAAQVD

-211 ELDVPSA
+211 ELDAPLA

-243 MSGWDGLEI
+243 MSSWDGLEI

-267 GQKPQPDYWNAVA
+267 DQKPQPDYWNAVV
-280 LGTVSMAPLD
+280 LGTLSMAPLD

-310 GSRTIDIDIIQIEG
+310 GSRTIDIDIIQIDG

-358 SGFGAAAELIAQ
+358 FGFGAASELIAQ

-382 DWREDPES
+382 DWLEDPES

-424 ARPSRLDM
+424 SRPSRLDM
-432 LPEASRSGLAPTDEG
+432 
-447 TDVTWHRLWDRWG
+447 HRLWNRWG

-473 SKPSVSAVSE
+473 SKPSASAVST
-483 AQPAPAPQET
+483 AQPTSAPKET
-493 TVSSPA
+493 SVSSPA
-499 DTSGEVPAQLASRQ
+499 KTSGEVPAQLASRQ

-548 GMVSLEPRRPVP
+548 SMVSLEPRRPVP
-560 SAEPERPVVE
+560 SAEPEQPVVE
-570 RQSLLERLHSSAL
+570 RHSLLERLQGSAL

-590 APQFSDTQSTQEPA
+590 APQSSDTQSTQAPT
-604 QNSPSTS
+604 QTSPSTS

-669 PQEQQKPATE
+669 PQEQQKPGAEAT
-679 TAQPRRSSLF
+679 QPRRSSLF
-689 ARRPEPASSAGT
+689 ARRPEPASSAGS
-701 QASAPAQ
+701 QASVPTQ
-708 GDARTQS
+708 GRTYS
-715 GAPTQNV
+715 EGAAPTQNA

-750 FSEDVRVVDDSSVL
+750 FSEEVRVVDDSSVL
-764 SPREDVRVVDDS
+764 SPREDM
-776 SALSPREDVRRPSPS
+776 RRPSPS

>member
-26 NAPQTFTVDLLLWVD
+26 NAPQTFTVDLILWVD
-41 TDRAALSDDIAETVS
+41 TDRAALSDDIADTVS

-66 ILVGP
+66 ILAGP

-141 DEDALPAPSSP
+141 DEDVPPAPSAP
-152 SAPSDAVA
+152 STPSDAVA
-160 SQEEESQASDSD
+160 SQEEESPASDSD

-187 TASELVVD
+187 TASELVMD
-195 TAEES
+195 AAEEKS
-200 ESVQVE
+200 EATQVD

-211 ELDVPSA
+211 ELDAPLA

-243 MSGWDGLEI
+243 MSSWDGLEI

-267 GQKPQPDYWNAVA
+267 DQKPQPDYWNAVV
-280 LGTVSMAPLD
+280 LGTLSMAPHD

-310 GSRTIDIDIIQIEG
+310 GSRTIDIDIIQIDG

-358 SGFGAAAELIAQ
+358 SGFGAASELIAQ
-370 APDRGGILDAVG
+370 ALDRGGILDAVG
-382 DWREDPES
+382 DWLEDPES

-417 LETNSQS
+417 LEKNSQS
-424 ARPSRLDM
+424 SRPSRLDM
-432 LPEASRSGLAPTDEG
+432 LPEASRSGLAPSDEG

-473 SKPSVSAVSE
+473 SKPSVSAVSA
-483 AQPAPAPQET
+483 AQPTPAPKET
-493 TVSSPA
+493 SVSSPA
-499 DTSGEVPAQLASRQ
+499 ETSGEVPAQLASRQ

-560 SAEPERPVVE
+560 SAEPEQPVVE
-570 RQSLLERLHSSAL
+570 RHSLLERLQGSAL

-590 APQFSDTQSTQEPA
+590 AAQSSDIQSAQEPA

-635 TGISTANSPRP
+635 TGISTADSPRP

-656 QSHRAKPS
+656 QSHRAKLS

-669 PQEQQKPATE
+669 PQEQEKPVTEAT
-679 TAQPRRSSLF
+679 QPRRTSLF
-689 ARRPEPASSAGT
+689 ARRPEPASSAGS
-701 QASAPAQ
+701 QASVPTQ
-708 GDARTQS
+708 GRTYS
-715 GAPTQNV
+715 ESAAPTQNA
-722 SGAKPSAASA
+722 SEAKPSAASA

-764 SPREDVRVVDDS
+764 SPREDVRH
-776 SALSPREDVRRPSPS
+776 PSPS

>member
-26 NAPQTFTVDLLLWVD
+26 DAPQTFTVDLLLWVD
-41 TDRAALSDDIAETVS
+41 TDRAALSDDIADTVS

-104 APIDVPFTDVS
+104 APIEVPFTDVS

-141 DEDALPAPSSP
+141 DGDLPSAPF
-152 SAPSDAVA
+152 APSDAVA
-160 SQEEESQASDSD
+160 SQEEESQAPDSD

-187 TASELVVD
+187 TASEPVVD

-200 ESVQVE
+200 EAAQVE
-206 EPAQD
+206 APTRD
-211 ELDVPSA
+211 ELDAPSA
-218 PRAVVLALGGNLGNV
+218 PRAIVLALGGNLGNV

-243 MSGWDGLEI
+243 MSSWDGLEI

-267 GQKPQPDYWNAVA
+267 DQKSQPDYWNAVV
-280 LGTVSMAPLD
+280 LGTLSMAPLD

-310 GSRTIDIDIIQIEG
+310 GSRTIDIDIIQVDG

-358 SGFGAAAELIAQ
+358 SGFGAASELIAQ

-382 DWREDPES
+382 DWLEDPET

-407 DHAEQLRPLK
+407 DHAQQLRPLK

-424 ARPSRLDM
+424 SRPSRLDM

-473 SKPSVSAVSE
+473 SKPSASAVSA
-483 AQPAPAPQET
+483 AQPTSAPKET
-493 TVSSPA
+493 SVSSPV

-522 PPLRRL
+522 PPLRRV

-535 PADTTAASANLAQ
+535 PADTTAASANLAS

-560 SAEPERPVVE
+560 SAEPVPPVVE
-570 RQSLLERLHSSAL
+570 RQSLLERLQGSTP
-583 PHAIPEA
+583 PHPIPEA
-590 APQFSDTQSTQEPA
+590 TPQSSDTQSVHEPA

-656 QSHRAKPS
+656 QSHRAKPL
-664 HRAPA
+664 HRAAA
-669 PQEQQKPATE
+669 PQEQQKPGAEAT
-679 TAQPRRSSLF
+679 QPRRSSLF
-689 ARRPEPASSAGT
+689 ARRPEPASSAGS
-701 QASAPAQ
+701 QASAPMQ
-708 GDARTQS
+708 GPARTES
-715 GAPTQNV
+715 AAPAQNA
-722 SGAKPSAASA
+722 SGAKPSAGSA
-732 QRKSASQARTS
+732 QRKSASQARAS

-750 FSEDVRVVDDSSVL
+750 FSEDVRVVDDSS
-764 SPREDVRVVDDS
+764 
-776 SALSPREDVRRPSPS
+776 ALSPREDVGRPSPS

-811 PMTPGSQTPSSV
+811 PMTPGSRTPSSV

>member
-41 TDRAALSDDIAETVS
+41 TDRAALSDDIADTVS

-66 ILVGP
+66 ILGGP

-130 SNVVPPSAPDA
+130 SNVIPPSAPDA
-141 DEDALPAPSSP
+141 DEDVPPAPSSP

-172 KPVQLHSPAAPQQPA
+172 KPVQLHSPAAPEQPA

-200 ESVQVE
+200 QSVQVE

-211 ELDVPSA
+211 ELHAPSA

-243 MSGWDGLEI
+243 MSSWDGLEI

-267 GQKPQPDYWNAVA
+267 DQKPQPDYWNAVV

-290 LLDRIHELEARL
+290 LLDRVHELEARL

-324 VSSDDPRL
+324 VTSDDPRL

-358 SGFGAAAELIAQ
+358 SGFGAVSELIAQ

-407 DHAEQLRPLK
+407 DHAERLRPLK

-493 TVSSPA
+493 TVSSPV

-528 HLSATPS
+528 HLSNTPS
-535 PADTTAASANLAQ
+535 PTDTTAASANLAQ

-560 SAEPERPVVE
+560 SAEPEHPVVE
-570 RQSLLERLHSSAL
+570 RHSLLERLHSSAL
-583 PHAIPEA
+583 PHPIPEA
-590 APQFSDTQSTQEPA
+590 APQPSDTQSTQEPT
-604 QNSPSTS
+604 QSSPSTS

-669 PQEQQKPATE
+669 PQEQQKPAAEAT
-679 TAQPRRSSLF
+679 QPRRSSLF
-689 ARRPEPASSAGT
+689 ARRPEPASSAGS
-701 QASAPAQ
+701 QASVPTQ
-708 GDARTQS
+708 GGARTQS
-715 GAPTQNV
+715 GAPTQNA

-732 QRKSASQARTS
+732 QRKSASAQRNSASQARTS

-764 SPREDVRVVDDS
+764 SPREDM
-776 SALSPREDVRRPSPS
+776 RRPSPS

>member
-41 TDRAALSDDIAETVS
+41 TDRAARSDDIADTVS

-141 DEDALPAPSSP
+141 DEDVPPAPSAP

-160 SQEEESQASDSD
+160 SQEEESPPSDSD

-187 TASELVVD
+187 TASELVMD
-195 TAEES
+195 AAEEKS
-200 ESVQVE
+200 EATQVD

-211 ELDVPSA
+211 ELDAPLA

-243 MSGWDGLEI
+243 MSSWDGLEI

-267 GQKPQPDYWNAVA
+267 DQKPQPDYWNAVV
-280 LGTVSMAPLD
+280 LGTLSMAPLD

-310 GSRTIDIDIIQIEG
+310 GSRTIDIDIIQIDG
-324 VSSDDPRL
+324 VTSDDPRL

-358 SGFGAAAELIAQ
+358 SGFGAASELIAQ

-382 DWREDPES
+382 DWLEDPES

-424 ARPSRLDM
+424 SRPSRLDM
-432 LPEASRSGLAPTDEG
+432 LPEASRSGLAPSDEG

-473 SKPSVSAVSE
+473 SKPSASAVSA
-483 AQPAPAPQET
+483 AQPTPAPKET
-493 TVSSPA
+493 SVSSPA
-499 DTSGEVPAQLASRQ
+499 KTSGEVPAQLASRQ

-548 GMVSLEPRRPVP
+548 GMVSLEPRRPIP

-570 RQSLLERLHSSAL
+570 RQSLLERLHSSTL
-583 PHAIPEA
+583 PHPIPEA
-590 APQFSDTQSTQEPA
+590 APQSSDTEGTQEPT

-656 QSHRAKPS
+656 QSHRAKLS

-669 PQEQQKPATE
+669 PQEQQKPGAEAT
-679 TAQPRRSSLF
+679 QPRRTSLF
-689 ARRPEPASSAGT
+689 ARRPEPASSAGS
-701 QASAPAQ
+701 QASVPTQ
-708 GDARTQS
+708 GRTYS
-715 GAPTQNV
+715 ESAAPTQNA

-764 SPREDVRVVDDS
+764 SPRS
-776 SALSPREDVRRPSPS
+776 DVRRPSPS

>member
-26 NAPQTFTVDLLLWVD
+26 DAPQTFTVDLLLWVD
-41 TDRAALSDDIAETVS
+41 TDRAALSDDIADTVS

-104 APIDVPFTDVS
+104 APIEVPFTDVS

-141 DEDALPAPSSP
+141 DGDLPSAPF
-152 SAPSDAVA
+152 APSDAVA
-160 SQEEESQASDSD
+160 SQEEESQAPDSD

-187 TASELVVD
+187 TASELVMD
-195 TAEES
+195 AAEES
-200 ESVQVE
+200 EAAQVD

-211 ELDVPSA
+211 ELDAPLA

-243 MSGWDGLEI
+243 MSSWDGLEI

-280 LGTVSMAPLD
+280 MGTLSMAPLQ
-290 LLDRIHELEARL
+290 LLDHIHELEARL

-310 GSRTIDIDIIQIEG
+310 GARTIDIDIIQIDG

-332 TLPHPRAHQRAFVLS
+332 ILPHPRAHQRAFVLS

-358 SGFGAAAELIAQ
+358 SGLGAASELIAQ

-382 DWREDPES
+382 DWLEDPES

-417 LETNSQS
+417 LETNSLS
-424 ARPSRLDM
+424 SRPSRLDM
-432 LPEASRSGLAPTDEG
+432 LPEASRSGLAPSDEG

-473 SKPSVSAVSE
+473 SKPSASAVST
-483 AQPAPAPQET
+483 AQPTPAPKET
-493 TVSSPA
+493 SVSSPV

-535 PADTTAASANLAQ
+535 PADTTAASANLFQ

-560 SAEPERPVVE
+560 SAEPEQPIVE
-570 RQSLLERLHSSAL
+570 RHSLLERLQGSAL
-583 PHAIPEA
+583 PHPIPEA
-590 APQFSDTQSTQEPA
+590 APQSSDTQSAQEPA
-604 QNSPSTS
+604 QNSSSTS

-679 TAQPRRSSLF
+679 ATQPRRSSLF
-689 ARRPEPASSAGT
+689 ARRPEPASSAGS
-701 QASAPAQ
+701 QASAPTQ
-708 GDARTQS
+708 GGARTQS
-715 GAPTQNV
+715 GAPTQNA
-722 SGAKPSAASA
+722 SGAKPSAASAQQKSASA

-750 FSEDVRVVDDSSVL
+750 FSEDVRVVDDSS
-764 SPREDVRVVDDS
+764 
-776 SALSPREDVRRPSPS
+776 ALSPREDMGRPSPS

-811 PMTPGSQTPSSV
+811 PMTPGSQTPSCV

-836 IPVFRRRPEDS
+836 IPVFRCRPEDS

>member
-41 TDRAALSDDIAETVS
+41 TDRAALSDDIADTVS

-66 ILVGP
+66 ILAGP

-141 DEDALPAPSSP
+141 DEDVPPAPSAP
-152 SAPSDAVA
+152 STPSDAVA
-160 SQEEESQASDSD
+160 SQEEESPPSDSD

-187 TASELVVD
+187 TASELVMD
-195 TAEES
+195 AAEEKS
-200 ESVQVE
+200 EATQVD

-211 ELDVPSA
+211 ELDAPLA

-243 MSGWDGLEI
+243 MSSWDGLEI

-267 GQKPQPDYWNAVA
+267 DQKPQPDYWNAVV
-280 LGTVSMAPLD
+280 LGTLSMAPLD

-310 GSRTIDIDIIQIEG
+310 GSRTIDIDIIQIDG

-358 SGFGAAAELIAQ
+358 SGFGAASELIAQ

-382 DWREDPES
+382 DWLEDPES

-424 ARPSRLDM
+424 SRPSRLDM
-432 LPEASRSGLAPTDEG
+432 LPEASRSGLAPSDEG

-473 SKPSVSAVSE
+473 SKPSASAVSA
-483 AQPAPAPQET
+483 AQPTPAPKET
-493 TVSSPA
+493 SVSSPA
-499 DTSGEVPAQLASRQ
+499 KTSGEVPAQLASRQ

-570 RQSLLERLHSSAL
+570 RHSLLERLQGSAL
-583 PHAIPEA
+583 PHPIPEA
-590 APQFSDTQSTQEPA
+590 APQSSDTQSTQAPT
-604 QNSPSTS
+604 QTSPSTS

-679 TAQPRRSSLF
+679 ATQPRRSSLF
-689 ARRPEPASSAGT
+689 ARRPEPASSEGS
-701 QASAPAQ
+701 QASVPTQ
-708 GDARTQS
+708 GGARTQS
-715 GAPTQNV
+715 GAPTQNA
-722 SGAKPSAASA
+722 SGAKPSAPST
-732 QRKSASQARTS
+732 QQKSASQARTS

-750 FSEDVRVVDDSSVL
+750 FSEEVRVVDDSSV
-764 SPREDVRVVDDS
+764 
-776 SALSPREDVRRPSPS
+776 LSPREDVRRPSPS

>member
-26 NAPQTFTVDLLLWVD
+26 NAPQTFTVDLILWVD
-41 TDRAALSDDIAETVS
+41 TDRAALSDDIADTVS

-141 DEDALPAPSSP
+141 DEDVPPAPSVP

-160 SQEEESQASDSD
+160 SQEEESPASDSD

-187 TASELVVD
+187 TASELVMD
-195 TAEES
+195 AAEES
-200 ESVQVE
+200 EAAQVD

-211 ELDVPSA
+211 ELDAPLA

-243 MSGWDGLEI
+243 MSSWDGLEI

-267 GQKPQPDYWNAVA
+267 DQKPQPDYWNAVV
-280 LGTVSMAPLD
+280 LGTLSMAPLD

-310 GSRTIDIDIIQIEG
+310 GSRTIDIDIIQIDG
-324 VSSDDPRL
+324 VTSDDPRL

-358 SGFGAAAELIAQ
+358 SGFGAASELIAQ

-382 DWREDPES
+382 DWLEDPES

-424 ARPSRLDM
+424 SRPSRLDM
-432 LPEASRSGLAPTDEG
+432 LPEASRSGLAPSDEG
-447 TDVTWHRLWDRWG
+447 TDVTWHRLWNRWG

-473 SKPSVSAVSE
+473 SKPSASAVST
-483 AQPAPAPQET
+483 AQPTSAPKET
-493 TVSSPA
+493 SVSSPA
-499 DTSGEVPAQLASRQ
+499 KTSGEVPAQLASRQ

-548 GMVSLEPRRPVP
+548 SMVSLEPRRPVP
-560 SAEPERPVVE
+560 SAEPEQPIVE
-570 RQSLLERLHSSAL
+570 RHSLLERLQGSAL

-590 APQFSDTQSTQEPA
+590 AAQSSDIQSAQEPA

-611 PITAEVPVGRRTR
+611 PITAEVPLGRRTR

-669 PQEQQKPATE
+669 PQEQQPATE
-679 TAQPRRSSLF
+679 ATQPRRSSLF
-689 ARRPEPASSAGT
+689 ARRSEPASTAGS
-701 QASAPAQ
+701 QASAPTQ
-708 GDARTQS
+708 GGARTQS
-715 GAPTQNV
+715 GAPTQNA

-750 FSEDVRVVDDSSVL
+750 FSEDVRVVDDSTV
-764 SPREDVRVVDDS
+764 
-776 SALSPREDVRRPSPS
+776 LSPREDVRRPSPS

-811 PMTPGSQTPSSV
+811 PMTPGSQTSSSV

>member
-41 TDRAALSDDIAETVS
+41 TDRAALSDDIADTVS

-92 VRGVEV
+92 VCGVEV

-130 SNVVPPSAPDA
+130 SNVIPPTAPDA
-141 DEDALPAPSSP
+141 DEDVPPAPSSP
-152 SAPSDAVA
+152 SAPSDTVA

-172 KPVQLHSPAAPQQPA
+172 KPVQLHSPAAPEQPA
-187 TASELVVD
+187 TASELMVD
-195 TAEES
+195 RAQEEN
-200 ESVQVE
+200 EAAQRE
-206 EPAQD
+206 EPAED
-211 ELDVPSA
+211 DLDVPSV

-280 LGTVSMAPLD
+280 MGTLSMAPLQ

-310 GSRTIDIDIIQIEG
+310 GSRTIDIDIIQVDG

-358 SGFGAAAELIAQ
+358 SGFGAASELIAQ

-382 DWREDPES
+382 DWLEDPET

-424 ARPSRLDM
+424 SRPSRLDM

-460 APVESVESRHVEL
+460 APVESVESRHIEL
-473 SKPSVSAVSE
+473 SKPSASAVSA
-483 AQPAPAPQET
+483 AQPAPAPKET
-493 TVSSPA
+493 SVSSPV

-535 PADTTAASANLAQ
+535 PADTTAASANLAS

-570 RQSLLERLHSSAL
+570 RQSLLERLQGSTL
-583 PHAIPEA
+583 PHPIPEA
-590 APQFSDTQSTQEPA
+590 APQSSDTQSVQEPA

-656 QSHRAKPS
+656 QSHRAKLS

-669 PQEQQKPATE
+669 PQEQQALGVEAT
-679 TAQPRRSSLF
+679 QPRRSSLF
-689 ARRPEPASSAGT
+689 ARRPEPASSAGS
-701 QASAPAQ
+701 QASAPTQGCALTENAAPAQ
-708 GDARTQS
+708 NT
-715 GAPTQNV
+715 PE
-722 SGAKPSAASA
+722 AKPSAGSA
-732 QRKSASQARTS
+732 QRKFASQARAS

-750 FSEDVRVVDDSSVL
+750 FSEDVRVVDDSS
-764 SPREDVRVVDDS
+764 
-776 SALSPREDVRRPSPS
+776 ALSPREDVGRPSPS

-796 SHVLDPKLDDSIDQG
+796 SHVLDPKLDDSIEQG
-811 PMTPGSQTPSSV
+811 PMTPGSRTPSSV

>member
-26 NAPQTFTVDLLLWVD
+26 NAPQTFTVDLILWVD
-41 TDRAALSDDIAETVS
+41 TDRAALSDDIADTVS

-104 APIDVPFTDVS
+104 APIDVSFTDVS

-141 DEDALPAPSSP
+141 DEDVPAAPSAP
-152 SAPSDAVA
+152 SAPSDALA
-160 SQEEESQASDSD
+160 SQEEESPASDSD

-187 TASELVVD
+187 TASELVMD
-195 TAEES
+195 AAEEKS
-200 ESVQVE
+200 EATQVD

-211 ELDVPSA
+211 ELDAPLA

-243 MSGWDGLEI
+243 MSSWDGLEI

-267 GQKPQPDYWNAVA
+267 GQKPQPDYWNAVV
-280 LGTVSMAPLD
+280 LGTLSMAPLD

-310 GSRTIDIDIIQIEG
+310 GSRTIDIDIIQIDG

-358 SGFGAAAELIAQ
+358 SGLGAASELIAQ

-382 DWREDPES
+382 DWLEDPES

-424 ARPSRLDM
+424 SRPSRLDM
-432 LPEASRSGLAPTDEG
+432 LPEASRSGLAPSDEG

-473 SKPSVSAVSE
+473 SKPSASAVSA
-483 AQPAPAPQET
+483 AQPTPAPKET
-493 TVSSPA
+493 SVSSPA
-499 DTSGEVPAQLASRQ
+499 KTSGEVPAQLASRQ

-535 PADTTAASANLAQ
+535 PADTTAASANLVQ

-560 SAEPERPVVE
+560 SAEPEQPVVE
-570 RQSLLERLHSSAL
+570 RHSLLERLQGSAL

-590 APQFSDTQSTQEPA
+590 AAQSSDIQSAQEPA

-611 PITAEVPVGRRTR
+611 PITAEVPLGRRPR

-669 PQEQQKPATE
+669 PQEQQKPGAEAT
-679 TAQPRRSSLF
+679 QPRRSSLF
-689 ARRPEPASSAGT
+689 ARRPEPASSEGS
-701 QASAPAQ
+701 QASVPTQ
-708 GDARTQS
+708 GGARTQS
-715 GAPTQNV
+715 GAPTQNA
-722 SGAKPSAASA
+722 SGAKPSAPST
-732 QRKSASQARTS
+732 QQKSASQARTS

-750 FSEDVRVVDDSSVL
+750 FSEEVRVVDDSSV
-764 SPREDVRVVDDS
+764 
-776 SALSPREDVRRPSPS
+776 LSPREDVRRPSPS

>member
-26 NAPQTFTVDLLLWVD
+26 DAPQTFTVDLLLWVD
-41 TDRAALSDDIAETVS
+41 TDRAALSDDIADTVS

-104 APIDVPFTDVS
+104 APIDVSFTDVS

-141 DEDALPAPSSP
+141 DEDVPAAPSAP
-152 SAPSDAVA
+152 SAPSDALA
-160 SQEEESQASDSD
+160 SQEEESPASDSD

-187 TASELVVD
+187 TASELMVD
-195 TAEES
+195 RAQEEN
-200 ESVQVE
+200 EAAQRE
-206 EPAQD
+206 EPAED
-211 ELDVPSA
+211 ELDVPSV

-243 MSGWDGLEI
+243 MSSWDGLEI

-280 LGTVSMAPLD
+280 MGTLSMAPLD

-310 GSRTIDIDIIQIEG
+310 GSRTIDIDIIQVDG

-358 SGFGAAAELIAQ
+358 SGLGAASELIAQ

-382 DWREDPES
+382 DWLEDPET

-424 ARPSRLDM
+424 SRPSRLDM

-460 APVESVESRHVEL
+460 APVESVESRHIEL
-473 SKPSVSAVSE
+473 SKPSASAVST
-483 AQPAPAPQET
+483 AQPTPAPKET
-493 TVSSPA
+493 SVSSPA
-499 DTSGEVPAQLASRQ
+499 ETSGEVPAQLASRQ

-570 RQSLLERLHSSAL
+570 RHSLLERLQGSTL
-583 PHAIPEA
+583 PHPIPEA
-590 APQFSDTQSTQEPA
+590 APQSSDTQRAQEPA

-656 QSHRAKPS
+656 QSHRAKLS

-669 PQEQQKPATE
+669 PQEQQTPGVEA
-679 TAQPRRSSLF
+679 AQPRRSSLF
-689 ARRPEPASSAGT
+689 ARRPEPASSAGS
-701 QASAPAQ
+701 QASAPTQERASTENAAPAQ
-708 GDARTQS
+708 NA
-715 GAPTQNV
+715 
-722 SGAKPSAASA
+722 SGAKPSAGSA
-732 QRKSASQARTS
+732 QRKSASQARAS

-750 FSEDVRVVDDSSVL
+750 FSEDVRVVDDSS
-764 SPREDVRVVDDS
+764 
-776 SALSPREDVRRPSPS
+776 ALSPREDVGRPSPS

-811 PMTPGSQTPSSV
+811 PMTPGSRTPSSV

-836 IPVFRRRPEDS
+836 IPVFRRRPENS

>member
-41 TDRAALSDDIAETVS
+41 TDRAALSDDIADTVS

-141 DEDALPAPSSP
+141 DEDVPPAPSAP
-152 SAPSDAVA
+152 STPSDAVA
-160 SQEEESQASDSD
+160 SQEEESPASDSD

-187 TASELVVD
+187 TASELVMD
-195 TAEES
+195 AAEEKS
-200 ESVQVE
+200 EATQVD

-211 ELDVPSA
+211 ELDAPLA

-243 MSGWDGLEI
+243 MSSWDGLEI

-267 GQKPQPDYWNAVA
+267 DQKPQPDYWNAVV
-280 LGTVSMAPLD
+280 LGTLSMAPLD

-310 GSRTIDIDIIQIEG
+310 GSRTIDIDIIQIDG

-358 SGFGAAAELIAQ
+358 SGFGAASELIAQ

-382 DWREDPES
+382 DWLEDPES

-424 ARPSRLDM
+424 SRPSRLDM
-432 LPEASRSGLAPTDEG
+432 LPEASRSGLAPSDEG

-473 SKPSVSAVSE
+473 SKPSASAVSA
-483 AQPAPAPQET
+483 AQPTPAPKET
-493 TVSSPA
+493 SVSSPA
-499 DTSGEVPAQLASRQ
+499 KTSGEVPAQLASRQ

-548 GMVSLEPRRPVP
+548 GMVSLEPRRPLP
-560 SAEPERPVVE
+560 SAEPEQPVVE
-570 RQSLLERLHSSAL
+570 RHSLLERLQGSAL

-590 APQFSDTQSTQEPA
+590 AAQSSDIQSAQEPA

-635 TGISTANSPRP
+635 TGISTADSPRP

-656 QSHRAKPS
+656 QSHRAKLS

-679 TAQPRRSSLF
+679 ATQPRRGSLF
-689 ARRPEPASSAGT
+689 ARRPEPASSAGS
-701 QASAPAQ
+701 QASVPTQ
-708 GDARTQS
+708 GRTYS
-715 GAPTQNV
+715 ESAAPTQNA
-722 SGAKPSAASA
+722 SGTKPSAASA

-764 SPREDVRVVDDS
+764 SPREDVRRS
-776 SALSPREDVRRPSPS
+776 SPS

>member
-26 NAPQTFTVDLLLWVD
+26 DAPQTFTVDLLLWVD
-41 TDRAALSDDIAETVS
+41 TDRAALSDDIADTVS

-66 ILVGP
+66 ILAGP

-141 DEDALPAPSSP
+141 DGDLPAAPSAP

-160 SQEEESQASDSD
+160 SQEEESQAPDLD
-172 KPVQLHSPAAPQQPA
+172 MPVQLHSPAAPQQPVA
-187 TASELVVD
+187 ASELVVD
-195 TAEES
+195 TAQEEN
-200 ESVQVE
+200 EAVQRE
-206 EPAQD
+206 EPAED
-211 ELDVPSA
+211 ELDAPSV

-280 LGTVSMAPLD
+280 MGTLSMAPLQ
-290 LLDRIHELEARL
+290 LLERIHELEARL

-310 GSRTIDIDIIQIEG
+310 GSRTIDIDIIQVDG

-347 PWLMAQPKAEL
+347 PWVMAQPKAEL

-382 DWREDPES
+382 DWLEDPET

-400 RMRLPRL
+400 RMRLPRI
-407 DHAEQLRPLK
+407 DHAQQLRPLK

-424 ARPSRLDM
+424 SRPSRLDM

-473 SKPSVSAVSE
+473 SKPSASAVSA
-483 AQPAPAPQET
+483 AQPTPAPKET
-493 TVSSPA
+493 SVSSSV

-535 PADTTAASANLAQ
+535 PADTTAASANLAS

-560 SAEPERPVVE
+560 SAEPEPPVVE
-570 RQSLLERLHSSAL
+570 RHSLLERLQGSTL
-583 PHAIPEA
+583 PHPIPEA
-590 APQFSDTQSTQEPA
+590 APQSSDTQRAQESA

-656 QSHRAKPS
+656 QSHRAKLS

-669 PQEQQKPATE
+669 PQEQQKPGTEAT
-679 TAQPRRSSLF
+679 QPRRSSLF
-689 ARRPEPASSAGT
+689 ARRPEPASSAGS
-701 QASAPAQ
+701 QASVPTQ
-708 GDARTQS
+708 GRTYS
-715 GAPTQNV
+715 ESAAPTQNA

-750 FSEDVRVVDDSSVL
+750 FSEDVRVVDDSSV
-764 SPREDVRVVDDS
+764 
-776 SALSPREDVRRPSPS
+776 LSPREDVRRPSPS

>member
-26 NAPQTFTVDLLLWVD
+26 NAPQTFTVDLILWVD
-41 TDRAALSDDIAETVS
+41 TDRAALSDDIADTVS

-104 APIDVPFTDVS
+104 APIDVSFTDVS

-141 DEDALPAPSSP
+141 DEDVPAAPSAP
-152 SAPSDAVA
+152 SAPSDALA
-160 SQEEESQASDSD
+160 SQEEESPASDSD

-187 TASELVVD
+187 TASELVMD
-195 TAEES
+195 AAEES
-200 ESVQVE
+200 EAAQVD

-211 ELDVPSA
+211 ELDAPLA

-243 MSGWDGLEI
+243 MSSWDGLEI

-267 GQKPQPDYWNAVA
+267 GQKPQPDYWNAVV
-280 LGTVSMAPLD
+280 LGTLSMAPLD

-310 GSRTIDIDIIQIEG
+310 GSRTIDIDIIQIDG

-358 SGFGAAAELIAQ
+358 SGLGAASELIAQ

-382 DWREDPES
+382 DWLEDPES

-424 ARPSRLDM
+424 SRPSRLDM
-432 LPEASRSGLAPTDEG
+432 LPEASRSGLAPSDEG

-473 SKPSVSAVSE
+473 SKPSASAVST
-483 AQPAPAPQET
+483 AQPTPAPKET
-493 TVSSPA
+493 SVSSPA
-499 DTSGEVPAQLASRQ
+499 KTSGEVPAQLASRQ

-535 PADTTAASANLAQ
+535 PADTTAASANLVQ

-560 SAEPERPVVE
+560 SAEPEQPVVE
-570 RQSLLERLHSSAL
+570 RHSLLERLQGSAL

-590 APQFSDTQSTQEPA
+590 AAQSSDIQSAQEPA
-604 QNSPSTS
+604 PSSPSTS
-611 PITAEVPVGRRTR
+611 PITTEVPVGRRTR

-669 PQEQQKPATE
+669 PQEQQPAAEAT
-679 TAQPRRSSLF
+679 QPRRSSLF
-689 ARRPEPASSAGT
+689 ARRSEPASTAGS
-701 QASAPAQ
+701 QASAPTQ
-708 GDARTQS
+708 GGARTQS
-715 GAPTQNV
+715 GAPTQNA
-722 SGAKPSAASA
+722 SGTKPSAAST
-732 QRKSASQARTS
+732 QRKSVSQARTS

-750 FSEDVRVVDDSSVL
+750 FSEDVRVVDDSSV
-764 SPREDVRVVDDS
+764 
-776 SALSPREDVRRPSPS
+776 LSPREDVRRPSPS

>member
-41 TDRAALSDDIAETVS
+41 TDRAALSDDIADTVS

-141 DEDALPAPSSP
+141 DGDLLPAPSAP

-160 SQEEESQASDSD
+160 SQEEESQAPDLD

-195 TAEES
+195 TAQEEN
-200 ESVQVE
+200 EAVQRE
-206 EPAQD
+206 EPAED
-211 ELDVPSA
+211 DLDALSV

-243 MSGWDGLEI
+243 MSSWDGLEI

-267 GQKPQPDYWNAVA
+267 DQKPQPDYWNAVV
-280 LGTVSMAPLD
+280 LGTLSMAPLD

-310 GSRTIDIDIIQIEG
+310 GSRTIDIDIIQIDG

-358 SGFGAAAELIAQ
+358 SGFGAASELIAQ

-382 DWREDPES
+382 DWLEDPES

-424 ARPSRLDM
+424 SRPSRLDM
-432 LPEASRSGLAPTDEG
+432 LPEASRSGLAPSDEG
-447 TDVTWHRLWDRWG
+447 TDVTWHRLWNRWG

-473 SKPSVSAVSE
+473 SKPSASAVST
-483 AQPAPAPQET
+483 AQPTSAPKET
-493 TVSSPA
+493 SVSSPA
-499 DTSGEVPAQLASRQ
+499 KTSGEVPAQLASRQ

-528 HLSATPS
+528 HLSNTPP
-535 PADTTAASANLAQ
+535 PADMTAASANLAQ

-560 SAEPERPVVE
+560 SAEPEQPIVE
-570 RQSLLERLHSSAL
+570 RHSLLERLQGSAL

-590 APQFSDTQSTQEPA
+590 AAQSSDIQSAQEPA

-611 PITAEVPVGRRTR
+611 PITAEVPLGRRPR

-635 TGISTANSPRP
+635 TGISTADSPRP

-656 QSHRAKPS
+656 QSHRAKLS

-669 PQEQQKPATE
+669 PQEQQKPGAEAT
-679 TAQPRRSSLF
+679 QPRRSSLF
-689 ARRPEPASSAGT
+689 ARRPEPASSAGS
-701 QASAPAQ
+701 QASVPTQ
-708 GDARTQS
+708 GRTYS
-715 GAPTQNV
+715 ESAAPTQNA

-750 FSEDVRVVDDSSVL
+750 FSEDVRVVDDSSV
-764 SPREDVRVVDDS
+764 
-776 SALSPREDVRRPSPS
+776 LSPREDVRRPSPS

>member
-41 TDRAALSDDIAETVS
+41 TDCAALSDDIADTVS

-82 IADAALEDSR
+82 IADVALEDSR

-130 SNVVPPSAPDA
+130 SNVVPPSAPDF
-141 DEDALPAPSSP
+141 DEDVPPAPSAP
-152 SAPSDAVA
+152 STPSDAVA
-160 SQEEESQASDSD
+160 SQEEESSASDSD

-187 TASELVVD
+187 TASELVVN

-200 ESVQVE
+200 EAAQGE
-206 EPAQD
+206 EPTQD
-211 ELDVPSA
+211 ELDAASA

-243 MSGWDGLEI
+243 ISSWDGVEI

-267 GQKPQPDYWNAVA
+267 GQEPQPDYWNAVA
-280 LGTVSMAPLD
+280 LGMLSMAPLD

-324 VSSDDPRL
+324 VTSDDPRL

-417 LETNSQS
+417 LETNFQS

-432 LPEASRSGLAPTDEG
+432 LPEASRSGLAPSDEG

-473 SKPSVSAVSE
+473 SKPSASPVSA

-528 HLSATPS
+528 HLSNTPS

-583 PHAIPEA
+583 SHPIPEA
-590 APQFSDTQSTQEPA
+590 APQSSDIQSAQEPA

-679 TAQPRRSSLF
+679 APQPRRSSLF
-689 ARRPEPASSAGT
+689 ARRPEPASSAGS
-701 QASAPAQ
+701 QASAPTQ
-708 GDARTQS
+708 GCARTQS
-715 GAPTQNV
+715 GAPTQNA
-722 SGAKPSAASA
+722 SGVKPSAASA
-732 QRKSASQARTS
+732 QPKSASQARTS

-750 FSEDVRVVDDSSVL
+750 FSK
-764 SPREDVRVVDDS
+764 DVRVVDDS
-776 SALSPREDVRRPSPS
+776 SALSPRENVRRPSPS